1 MINTQNQPRVS
12 IIIVAY
18 NAEKTVERAI
28 KSACAQTTKEIE
40 IICVNDGSTDST
52 DAIMRECAAQ
62 DKRIKVITQPNM
74 GTLGARTVGIR
85 EATGL
90 YTMFLDSDDCL
101 LPEAVQTACD
111 TIEKLGVDVLE
122 FGVNVIE
129 DPVFPQNDER
139 VVWRKAYYSQECSIP
154 DDAHGV
160 TLVNACFGEQTIT
173 WVLWTKLWRTEQLQD
188 AVKYYSGEWL
198 CVSEDQLIIQMVLLF
213 TKRYA
218 RITTKLYS
226 YYAGNGT
233 TTKGE
238 KFTDSATV
246 KVWGTKWLA
255 LTLARQWLERRGC
268 SQEEIASGTAA
279 FARHIQNDTIL
290 DLINQC
296 APEYRSEYLG
306 WLSQSCTKEE
316 FIDVVSAAIERQGKS
331 KKSLDWYK
339 NSYETISNS
348 TCWKITAPIRFVLDK
363 LKGVKRE
370 K

>member
-1 MINTQNQPRVS
+1 MNNTQNQPRAS

-40 IICVNDGSTDST
+40 IICVNDGSTDAT

-129 DPVFPQNDER
+129 DPEFPQNDER

-226 YYAGNGT
+226 YYVGNGT

-238 KFTDSATV
+238 KFADSATV

-268 SQEEIASGTAA
+268 SREEIECGTAA
-279 FARHIQNDTIL
+279 FARHIRNDIIN
-290 DLINQC
+290 DLLNRC
-296 APEYRSEYLG
+296 ATEYRSEYLG

-316 FIDVVSAAIERQGKS
+316 FIDVVSEAIKRQEKS
-331 KKSLDWYK
+331 NNNLKRYKKD
-339 NSYETISNS
+339 YEIISNS
-348 TCWKITAPIRFVLDK
+348 TSWKITAPVRFVLDK
-363 LKGVKRE
+363 LKGKN